1 MLTSWAPHSLLFP
14 CKKGA
19 GRSTYLCPCPL
30 IPMSVQQLFI
40 TVPNN
45 IRHKFGMNH
54 SLLNLYL
61 ENMCNKKLLILFPI
75 V

>member
-1 MLTSWAPHSLLFP
+1 MVGPFRTATRAFVDTSIVS
-14 CKKGA
+14 
-19 GRSTYLCPCPL
+19 
-30 IPMSVQQLFI
+30 I

-45 IRHKFGMNH
+45 IRHKFGINH

-61 ENMCNKKLLILFPI
+61 ENICNKKLLILFPI